1 MRYHSEA
8 WVGAG
13 YMSQVPTDNGH
24 DITSARLA
32 TRTRWTTFGW
42 WVELWG
48 KFWDFYV
55 CITGMIRRARVWLHR
70 GPSEQSLGT

>member
-8 WVGAG
+8 WVGAA

-55 CITGMIRRARVWLHR
+55 
-70 GPSEQSLGT
+70 